1 MGGICAYLYQILS
14 LCNQPGVYEQWLS
27 TLMPTKMTATT
38 VTECNELKF
47 IQHLTDIYQI
57 FIPQMQ
63 KMSNFELL
71 SEIYIS

>member
-1 MGGICAYLYQILS
+1 MGGICAYLCQILS

-47 IQHLTDIYQI
+47 I
-57 FIPQMQ
+57 
-63 KMSNFELL
+63 
-71 SEIYIS
+71 